1 MNIKITTKKEGS
13 LDDEEVKTYC
23 DIWKLRD
30 DEKNSITLIRH
41 NHECT
46 YINKQKISK
55 IEVEA

>member
-1 MNIKITTKKEGS
+1 MNIKITSKKEGS
-13 LDDEEVKTYC
+13 LNDEEVNEYC
-23 DIWKLRD
+23 DIWKIRD
-30 DEKNSITLIRH
+30 DEKGSITLIKH

>member
-1 MNIKITTKKEGS
+1 MNIKITSKKEGS
-13 LDDEEVKTYC
+13 LNDEEVKEYC

-30 DEKNSITLIRH
+30 DEKDTITLIRH

-46 YINKQKISK
+46 YIKKQKISK